1 MMSDQQG
8 KLKQL
13 LRDNPQLGIL
23 VAEILGP
30 PLGLRTTREPGEPKE
45 GT

>member
-1 MMSDQQG
+1 MSEQLA
-8 KLKQL
+8 KLKKL
-13 LRDNPQLGIL
+13 LRDSPQLGIL

-30 PLGLRTTREPGEPKE
+30 PLGLRAPRDSEEPTE

>member
-1 MMSDQQG
+1 MSDQLV
-8 KLKQL
+8 KLKKL
-13 LRDNPQLGIL
+13 LRDSPQLGIL

-30 PLGLRTTREPGEPKE
+30 PLGLRAPRDPGEPTE

>member
-1 MMSDQQG
+1 MSDQQV
-8 KLKQL
+8 KLKTL

-30 PLGLRTTREPGEPKE
+30 PLGLRGTRDPGEPKE
-45 GT
+45 ET